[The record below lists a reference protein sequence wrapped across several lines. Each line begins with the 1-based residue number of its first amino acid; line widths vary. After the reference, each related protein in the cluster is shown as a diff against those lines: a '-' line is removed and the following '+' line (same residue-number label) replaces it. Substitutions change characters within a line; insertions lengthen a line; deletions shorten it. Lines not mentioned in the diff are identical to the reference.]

1 MKSLILKIALAMITV
16 LSLPYIVES
25 CTKAKHQPL
34 ITLDDVKTTSRKLFV
49 KGLNNGR
56 GEKLRDVMHS
66 TYKSDTIITM
76 VLTDQSAEDFYYNFC
91 KGMAETDPIR
101 IENYGT
107 ALKQYFNYYK
117 IAIVD
122 GDEIVVE
129 IRDHISNIKRLS
141 Y

>member
-1 MKSLILKIALAMITV
+1 VS
-16 LSLPYIVES
+16 YIV
-25 CTKAKHQPL
+25 AIPL
-34 ITLDDVKTTSRKLFV
+34 
-49 KGLNNGR
+49 
-56 GEKLRDVMHS
+56 
-66 TYKSDTIITM
+66 
-76 VLTDQSAEDFYYNFC
+76 LTDQSAEDFYYNFC